1 MSTAFSFFLRL
12 FICFAGA
19 KFLLQAIGADSRGH
33 LVALTLIFLANVYL
47 FSYLI
52 FKDRTKAPSAEEA
65 AEALPGLLHD
75 GDLVLVKAS
84 RGVHLDRIVE
94 ALAGGKR

>member
-19 KFLLQAIGADSRGH
+19 KFLLQAIGADSRSY
-33 LVALTLIFLANVYL
+33 LVTLTLIFLANVYL

-65 AEALPGLLHD
+65 AAPPVTPAPEA
-75 GDLVLVKAS
+75 KAAPEQEPPPE
-84 RGVHLDRIVE
+84 G
-94 ALAGGKR
+94 

>member
-1 MSTAFSFFLRL
+1 MNIAFSFFLRL

-52 FKDRTKAPSAEEA
+52 FKDRTKASPPTEEA
-65 AEALPGLLHD
+65 AAPPATAAAPEA
-75 GDLVLVKAS
+75 KADPEQEPPPE
-84 RGVHLDRIVE
+84 G
-94 ALAGGKR
+94 

>member
-1 MSTAFSFFLRL
+1 MSIAFSFFLRL

-19 KFLLQAIGADSRGH
+19 KFLLQAIGADTRSY

-52 FKDRTKAPSAEEA
+52 FKDRTKAPASEPEA
-65 AEALPGLLHD
+65 TAPPATPAPEVQAAPEQEPPPEG
-75 GDLVLVKAS
+75 
-84 RGVHLDRIVE
+84 
-94 ALAGGKR
+94 